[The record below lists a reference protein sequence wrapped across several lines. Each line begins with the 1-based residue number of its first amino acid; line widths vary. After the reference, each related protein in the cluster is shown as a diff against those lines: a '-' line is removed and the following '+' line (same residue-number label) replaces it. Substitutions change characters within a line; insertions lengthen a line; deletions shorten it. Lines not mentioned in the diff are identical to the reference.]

1 MRKWVLASELEG
13 NTVIRFEINGIIRV
27 SVVYKRDLR
36 SCFSN

>member
-13 NTVIRFEINGIIRV
+13 NTVIRFEINGVIGV
-27 SVVYKRDLR
+27 SVDLR